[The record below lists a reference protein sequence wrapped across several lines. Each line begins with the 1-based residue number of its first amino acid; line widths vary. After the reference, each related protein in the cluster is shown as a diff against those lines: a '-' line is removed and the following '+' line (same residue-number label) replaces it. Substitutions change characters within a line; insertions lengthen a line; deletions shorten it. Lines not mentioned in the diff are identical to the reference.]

1 MPVGGLASDVRAVVG
16 VVLGAAVVAVVEAR
30 RGAVVVVSSLVP
42 MADVVVVVSSTGA
55 VVVVVSGSVDVVVP
69 ALTANCFGSESSD
82 PSAIAATAATT
93 RAAAIAPI
101 TEGLR
106 HQGTPSTVSYQAGLV
121 PEMYS
126 GYGGSLST
134 FLTL

>member
-1 MPVGGLASDVRAVVG
+1 MSAESAHRLWPSPCQQYEPCSPATCPSLERMVPVGGLASDVRAVVG

-69 ALTANCFGSESSD
+69 A
-82 PSAIAATAATT
+82 
-93 RAAAIAPI
+93 
-101 TEGLR
+101 
-106 HQGTPSTVSYQAGLV
+106 
-121 PEMYS
+121 
-126 GYGGSLST
+126 
-134 FLTL
+134 